1 MLPNEVLWAVRQV
14 LEETNQTEF
23 DVNLQARAK
32 QFWQAM
38 KFLGLHLNEKE
49 NFTSIVTPY
58 LFRSYHNLNHIE
70 RCLIELESFDLDD
83 LERSLLIISIW
94 FHDII
99 YDTQRTDNEIQSAVY
114 FVQNIIDH
122 SSRKSLEESKK
133 IFDIILATQYRYED
147 KNRNFSKLE
156 QIMREIDLCG
166 LLDTTHLL
174 FETDKLIRE
183 EYKHVEEEIW
193 KRNRIAFLRTLA
205 QSNPFKEDKKNRL
218 LLYNI
223 EELISGRY
231 S

>member
-1 MLPNEVLWAVRQV
+1 
-14 LEETNQTEF
+14 
-23 DVNLQARAK
+23 VNLQARAK

-83 LERSLLIISIW
+83 LERSLLIVSIW

-114 FVQNIIDH
+114 FVQNIINH

-166 LLDTTHLL
+166 LLDTTDLL

-183 EYKHVEEEIW
+183 EYKHIEEEIW
-193 KRNRIAFLRTLA
+193 KRNRITFLRTLA

-218 LLYNI
+218 LSYNI

>member
-1 MLPNEVLWAVRQV
+1 M
-14 LEETNQTEF
+14 
-23 DVNLQARAK
+23 NLQARAK
-32 QFWQAM
+32 QFWQVM

-83 LERSLLIISIW
+83 LERSLLIVTIW

-114 FVQNIIDH
+114 FVKNIIDH

-147 KNRNFSKLE
+147 KSCNFSKLE

-166 LLDTTHLL
+166 LLDTTDEI

-218 LLYNI
+218 LSYNI